1 MATTSSSSSYFPF
14 TTTFPFTYDAFLSF
28 RGEDTRSGFTGYLY
42 YSLTNRGIKTFIDD
56 EELGRGKEI
65 ASSLFTAIE
74 QSRAAVVVLSK
85 NYASSSFCLDELVK
99 ILECVKGKGRLII
112 PVFYDVDPSHVR
124 KQTGTYGEALAVH
137 EANNVERLKRWKMAL
152 EKIADLSG
160 YHFKHGDGYEHKFVA
175 KIVGHVSIEIKR
187 ATLPI
192 VDHPVG
198 LDSQVENVISLLN
211 VGSSDG
217 VCVLGIHGIGGIG
230 KTTLA
235 VAVYNWL
242 VNHFAVL
249 CFENMCFHENTREN
263 SNKYGLKHLQKT
275 LLFELVG
282 ENKVALMSV
291 REGISMLKQKL
302 QRKKILLILD
312 DIDQQE
318 QLDAL
323 AGNLDWFSPG
333 SRVIITTRDT
343 SLLSRYEDRITYE
356 LDKLTDE
363 DSLELLSFKALK
375 INKVDPSYLD
385 ILSSVVTYA
394 SGLPLALEVMGS
406 NFLGKSIEQ
415 WKSALDQYRRIPNK
429 KIQNVL
435 KVSFDGLEEFEKEI
449 FLDIACCFN
458 GCELKDVKRILCAHH
473 NVDTL
478 EYGLKVLVEK
488 SLIKMDAYRGII
500 LHALI
505 QDMGREIVRQESPK
519 KPGKRSR
526 LWLLEDIVQVFE
538 MNMGSDKIEMI
549 HMDFPK
555 FEKVI
560 RWDGEAFKKMRN
572 LKTLFIRHTYF
583 SQGPKYLPN
592 CLRVLN
598 WEEYPSP
605 CLPLDFHPEGLV
617 IFQLSGKSIQS
628 VRFLEKQKY
637 MSLTVINLDHSN
649 VEEIPDISGVPNLV
663 NLSLNMCLN
672 LIKIHESIVFLDR
685 LSILSA
691 QGCRRLKRF
700 PSIKL
705 TNLVHLCLSGCSSLE
720 HFPKMLGKLKNIL
733 TIYSDGTLIKELPS
747 AIKRFCLISHS
758 SMIKH
763 GASSPPALSS
773 PIVMSP
779 DEEKVTSER
788 SEVDVEEE
796 QGSPMAPLEAKH
808 SACKLP
814 DLLHESFTTY
824 LTWFRNVEDLDLSE
838 HNFTVLDESLKEL
851 CSLRSLSLNGCRE
864 LREIKGIPPNIKYFS
879 ARNCISLTYPSK
891 NMLLNKELHEDGAKD
906 FVLPSSSIPKW
917 VEHSSNNDSISFW
930 FHNKLPEIS
939 LCVLVGP
946 AVDFSR
952 THICPEFIINSSRG
966 QAEHLESVETS
977 NQLVDHIFITD
988 PKLMKSKVNEVILE
1002 NEWNHVVCTIKSC
1015 GQRGPAIKKLGI
1027 YFHKDRS
1034 SMANIQFIDP
1044 LLHKEELIMGN
1055 FQVNMQQQKYMASH
1069 ERRLSLDLPL
1079 GMSFSLNDHVSREP
1093 NSSVQGPCVD
1103 DLCTLRLGL
1112 DYIDLPCHAS
1122 SERDNGSGSTLLSLA
1137 SNDTANDRES
1147 NDDLWMYSKELS
1159 LRQCWQEPLDSHLRS
1174 NLMQLTSTRYNIRD
1188 EETAQAVLDHP
1199 ANILA
1204 EYSQSPFLAET
1215 QNLQAPLFPSS
1226 LSGMAIR
1233 EEFHHKTCCTVL
1245 PTTTDDDA
1253 DDLEMEGFYAS
1264 LDAETNVIPFSP
1276 NEETMEALKI
1286 ALDFITNNNDASVF
1300 LDAQH
1305 CSIMKTSLDYLSSL
1319 SANDGLSGAMRA
1331 LISEASTVFAHCS
1344 SSYIEANMKVESTAS
1359 ELLRADN
1366 LKSDLENNKNQFND
1380 TVASEKELRQKLAR
1394 LEEMKEELEKQIR
1407 TTNANIMASR
1417 KEQNTTRKR
1426 KRDVYVEGKA
1436 LKAQM
1441 DVMNEKVPRLQHEH
1455 DLAKENQEKIKAEW
1469 SDFGEK
1475 FKKDCCKVSCTRLP
1489 RGVWFCP

>member
-1 MATTSSSSSYFPF
+1 MACVASATTSSSY
-14 TTTFPFTYDAFLSF
+14 FPFTYDAFLSF

-65 ASSLFTAIE
+65 ASSLFTAIQ
-74 QSRAAVVVLSK
+74 QSRAAIVVLSK
-85 NYASSSFCLDELVK
+85 YYASSSFCLDELVK
-99 ILECVKGKGRLII
+99 ILDCVKGKGRLII
-112 PVFYDVDPSHVR
+112 PVFYDVDPSDVR

-137 EANNVERLKRWKMAL
+137 ENKFKFERLKRWKIAL

-249 CFENMCFHENTREN
+249 CFENICFHENTREN

-282 ENKVALMSV
+282 ENKVTLMSV

-302 QRKKILLILD
+302 QRKKIILILD

-356 LDKLTDE
+356 LDKLNDK
-363 DSLELLSFKALK
+363 DSLELISFKALK
-375 INKVDPSYLD
+375 TNKVDRSYLD

-394 SGLPLALEVMGS
+394 SGLPLTLEVMGS

-415 WKSALDQYRRIPNK
+415 WKSALDQYRKIPNK

-449 FLDIACCFN
+449 FLDIACCFKE
-458 GCELKDVKRILCAHH
+458 CELTDVKRILCAHH
-473 NVDTL
+473 NVDSL

-538 MNMGSDKIEMI
+538 MNM
-549 HMDFPK
+549 
-555 FEKVI
+555 
-560 RWDGEAFKKMRN
+560 
-572 LKTLFIRHTYF
+572 
-583 SQGPKYLPN
+583 
-592 CLRVLN
+592 
-598 WEEYPSP
+598 
-605 CLPLDFHPEGLV
+605 
-617 IFQLSGKSIQS
+617 
-628 VRFLEKQKY
+628 Y

-663 NLSLNMCLN
+663 NLSLNMCLK

-685 LSILSA
+685 LSVLSA

-879 ARNCISLTYPSK
+879 ARNCISLTYASK

-906 FVLPSSSIPKW
+906 FVLPSSSIPNW

-930 FHNKLPEIS
+930 FRNKLPEIS

-946 AVDFSR
+946 AVDFSC

-1002 NEWNHVVCTIKSC
+1002 NEWNHVVCKIKSC
-1015 GQRGPAIKKLGI
+1015 GQRGLAIKKLGI

-1034 SMANIQFIDP
+1034 SMENIQFIDP

-1122 SERDNGSGSTLLSLA
+1122 SERDYGSDSTLLSLA
-1137 SNDTANDRES
+1137 SNDTSNDGES

-1174 NLMQLTSTRYNIRD
+1174 NLMQLTSTSYNIRD

-1245 PTTTDDDA
+1245 PTTTDESFGNQVDVSQDDDA

-1264 LDAETNVIPFSP
+1264 LDAETNVISFSP

-1305 CSIMKTSLDYLSSL
+1305 CCIMKTSLDYLSSL

-1417 KEQNTTRKR
+1417 KEQNKTRKR

-1441 DVMNEKVPRLQHEH
+1441 DVMKEKVPRLQHEH

-1469 SDFGEK
+1469 SEFGEK
-1475 FKKDCCKVSCTRLP
+1475 FKKIVVKSAVQDYQEEFGFVLKQQVHDKN
-1489 RGVWFCP
+1489 FNFY

>member
-1 MATTSSSSSYFPF
+1 MATTSSSSYFPF
-14 TTTFPFTYDAFLSF
+14 TTAFPFTYDAFLSF

-56 EELGRGKEI
+56 EEVGRGKEI

-74 QSRAAVVVLSK
+74 QSRAAIVVLSK
-85 NYASSSFCLDELVK
+85 NYASSSFCLDE
-99 ILECVKGKGRLII
+99 LECVKGKGRLII
-112 PVFYDVDPSHVR
+112 PVFYDVDPSDVR
-124 KQTGTYGEALAVH
+124 KQTGTYGEALA
-137 EANNVERLKRWKMAL
+137 RWKMAL

-160 YHFKHGDGYEHKFVA
+160 YHFKHGDGCEHKFVA
-175 KIVGHVSIEIKR
+175 KIVGHVSIEIKH

-198 LDSQVENVISLLN
+198 LDSQVEKVISLLN

-230 KTTLA
+230 KTTLV

-249 CFENMCFHENTREN
+249 CFENICFHENIREN

-282 ENKVALMSV
+282 ENKVALMSF

-323 AGNLDWFSPG
+323 AGNLDWISPG

-356 LDKLTDE
+356 SDKLNDK

-375 INKVDPSYLD
+375 TNKVDRSYLD

-394 SGLPLALEVMGS
+394 SGIPLALEVMGS

-415 WKSALDQYRRIPNK
+415 RIPNK

-473 NVDTL
+473 NVDSL

-488 SLIKMDAYRGII
+488 LLIKMDAYRGII

-592 CLRVLN
+592 WLRVLN

-649 VEEIPDISGVPNLV
+649 VEEILDISGVPNLV

-672 LIKIHESIVFLDR
+672 LIKIDESIVFLDR
-685 LSILSA
+685 LSVLSA

-705 TNLVHLCLSGCSSLE
+705 TN
-720 HFPKMLGKLKNIL
+720 
-733 TIYSDGTLIKELPS
+733 LIKELPS

-763 GASSPPALSS
+763 GASFPPALSP
-773 PIVMSP
+773 PIAMSP

-879 ARNCISLTYPSK
+879 ARNCISLTYASK
-891 NMLLNKELHEDGAKD
+891 YMLLNKELHEDGAKD
-906 FVLPSSSIPKW
+906 FVLPSSSIPNW

-930 FHNKLPEIS
+930 VRNKLPEIS

-946 AVDFSR
+946 AVDFLR

-1034 SMANIQFIDP
+1034 SVANIQFIDP

-1055 FQVNMQQQKYMASH
+1055 FQINMQQQKYMASH

-1093 NSSVQGPCVD
+1093 NSSVQG
-1103 DLCTLRLGL
+1103 
-1112 DYIDLPCHAS
+1112 
-1122 SERDNGSGSTLLSLA
+1122 
-1137 SNDTANDRES
+1137 
-1147 NDDLWMYSKELS
+1147 
-1159 LRQCWQEPLDSHLRS
+1159 
-1174 NLMQLTSTRYNIRD
+1174 NL
-1188 EETAQAVLDHP
+1188 H
-1199 ANILA
+1199 
-1204 EYSQSPFLAET
+1204 
-1215 QNLQAPLFPSS
+1215 
-1226 LSGMAIR
+1226 
-1233 EEFHHKTCCTVL
+1233 
-1245 PTTTDDDA
+1245 
-1253 DDLEMEGFYAS
+1253 
-1264 LDAETNVIPFSP
+1264 
-1276 NEETMEALKI
+1276 
-1286 ALDFITNNNDASVF
+1286 
-1300 LDAQH
+1300 
-1305 CSIMKTSLDYLSSL
+1305 
-1319 SANDGLSGAMRA
+1319 
-1331 LISEASTVFAHCS
+1331 
-1344 SSYIEANMKVESTAS
+1344 
-1359 ELLRADN
+1359 
-1366 LKSDLENNKNQFND
+1366 
-1380 TVASEKELRQKLAR
+1380 
-1394 LEEMKEELEKQIR
+1394 
-1407 TTNANIMASR
+1407 
-1417 KEQNTTRKR
+1417 
-1426 KRDVYVEGKA
+1426 
-1436 LKAQM
+1436 
-1441 DVMNEKVPRLQHEH
+1441 
-1455 DLAKENQEKIKAEW
+1455 
-1469 SDFGEK
+1469 
-1475 FKKDCCKVSCTRLP
+1475 
-1489 RGVWFCP
+1489 

>member
-217 VCVLGIHGIGGIG
+217 VCVLGIHGIGGI
-230 KTTLA
+230 
-235 VAVYNWL
+235 
-242 VNHFAVL
+242 
-249 CFENMCFHENTREN
+249 
-263 SNKYGLKHLQKT
+263 
-275 LLFELVG
+275 
-282 ENKVALMSV
+282 
-291 REGISMLKQKL
+291 
-302 QRKKILLILD
+302 
-312 DIDQQE
+312 
-318 QLDAL
+318 
-323 AGNLDWFSPG
+323 
-333 SRVIITTRDT
+333 
-343 SLLSRYEDRITYE
+343 
-356 LDKLTDE
+356 
-363 DSLELLSFKALK
+363 
-375 INKVDPSYLD
+375 
-385 ILSSVVTYA
+385 
-394 SGLPLALEVMGS
+394 
-406 NFLGKSIEQ
+406 
-415 WKSALDQYRRIPNK
+415 
-429 KIQNVL
+429 
-435 KVSFDGLEEFEKEI
+435 
-449 FLDIACCFN
+449 
-458 GCELKDVKRILCAHH
+458 
-473 NVDTL
+473 
-478 EYGLKVLVEK
+478 
-488 SLIKMDAYRGII
+488 
-500 LHALI
+500 
-505 QDMGREIVRQESPK
+505 
-519 KPGKRSR
+519 
-526 LWLLEDIVQVFE
+526 
-538 MNMGSDKIEMI
+538 
-549 HMDFPK
+549 
-555 FEKVI
+555 
-560 RWDGEAFKKMRN
+560 
-572 LKTLFIRHTYF
+572 
-583 SQGPKYLPN
+583 
-592 CLRVLN
+592 
-598 WEEYPSP
+598 
-605 CLPLDFHPEGLV
+605 
-617 IFQLSGKSIQS
+617 
-628 VRFLEKQKY
+628 
-637 MSLTVINLDHSN
+637 
-649 VEEIPDISGVPNLV
+649 
-663 NLSLNMCLN
+663 
-672 LIKIHESIVFLDR
+672 
-685 LSILSA
+685 
-691 QGCRRLKRF
+691 
-700 PSIKL
+700 
-705 TNLVHLCLSGCSSLE
+705 
-720 HFPKMLGKLKNIL
+720 
-733 TIYSDGTLIKELPS
+733 
-747 AIKRFCLISHS
+747 
-758 SMIKH
+758 
-763 GASSPPALSS
+763 
-773 PIVMSP
+773 

-1093 NSSVQGPCVD
+1093 NSSVQ
-1103 DLCTLRLGL
+1103 
-1112 DYIDLPCHAS
+1112 
-1122 SERDNGSGSTLLSLA
+1122 
-1137 SNDTANDRES
+1137 ES

>member
-1 MATTSSSSSYFPF
+1 MACVASATTSSSY
-14 TTTFPFTYDAFLSF
+14 FPFTYDAFLSF

-65 ASSLFTAIE
+65 ASSLFTAIQ
-74 QSRAAVVVLSK
+74 QSRAAIVVLSK
-85 NYASSSFCLDELVK
+85 YYASSSFCLDELVK
-99 ILECVKGKGRLII
+99 ILDCVKGKGRLII
-112 PVFYDVDPSHVR
+112 PVFYDVDPSDVR

-137 EANNVERLKRWKMAL
+137 ENKFKFERLKRWKIAL

-217 VCVLGIHGIGGIG
+217 VCVLGIHGIGGI
-230 KTTLA
+230 
-235 VAVYNWL
+235 
-242 VNHFAVL
+242 
-249 CFENMCFHENTREN
+249 
-263 SNKYGLKHLQKT
+263 
-275 LLFELVG
+275 
-282 ENKVALMSV
+282 
-291 REGISMLKQKL
+291 
-302 QRKKILLILD
+302 
-312 DIDQQE
+312 
-318 QLDAL
+318 
-323 AGNLDWFSPG
+323 
-333 SRVIITTRDT
+333 
-343 SLLSRYEDRITYE
+343 
-356 LDKLTDE
+356 
-363 DSLELLSFKALK
+363 
-375 INKVDPSYLD
+375 
-385 ILSSVVTYA
+385 
-394 SGLPLALEVMGS
+394 
-406 NFLGKSIEQ
+406 
-415 WKSALDQYRRIPNK
+415 
-429 KIQNVL
+429 
-435 KVSFDGLEEFEKEI
+435 
-449 FLDIACCFN
+449 
-458 GCELKDVKRILCAHH
+458 
-473 NVDTL
+473 
-478 EYGLKVLVEK
+478 
-488 SLIKMDAYRGII
+488 
-500 LHALI
+500 
-505 QDMGREIVRQESPK
+505 
-519 KPGKRSR
+519 
-526 LWLLEDIVQVFE
+526 
-538 MNMGSDKIEMI
+538 
-549 HMDFPK
+549 
-555 FEKVI
+555 
-560 RWDGEAFKKMRN
+560 
-572 LKTLFIRHTYF
+572 
-583 SQGPKYLPN
+583 
-592 CLRVLN
+592 
-598 WEEYPSP
+598 
-605 CLPLDFHPEGLV
+605 
-617 IFQLSGKSIQS
+617 
-628 VRFLEKQKY
+628 
-637 MSLTVINLDHSN
+637 
-649 VEEIPDISGVPNLV
+649 
-663 NLSLNMCLN
+663 
-672 LIKIHESIVFLDR
+672 
-685 LSILSA
+685 
-691 QGCRRLKRF
+691 
-700 PSIKL
+700 
-705 TNLVHLCLSGCSSLE
+705 
-720 HFPKMLGKLKNIL
+720 
-733 TIYSDGTLIKELPS
+733 
-747 AIKRFCLISHS
+747 
-758 SMIKH
+758 
-763 GASSPPALSS
+763 
-773 PIVMSP
+773 

-879 ARNCISLTYPSK
+879 ARNCISLTYASK

-906 FVLPSSSIPKW
+906 FVLPSSSIPNW

-930 FHNKLPEIS
+930 FRNKLPEIS

-946 AVDFSR
+946 AVDFSC

-1002 NEWNHVVCTIKSC
+1002 NEWNHVVCKIKSC
-1015 GQRGPAIKKLGI
+1015 GQRGIAIKKLGI

-1034 SMANIQFIDP
+1034 SMENIQFIDP

-1122 SERDNGSGSTLLSLA
+1122 SERDYGSDSTLLSLA
-1137 SNDTANDRES
+1137 SNDTSNDGES

-1174 NLMQLTSTRYNIRD
+1174 NLMQLTSTSYNIRD

-1245 PTTTDDDA
+1245 PTTTDESFGNQVDVSQDDDA

-1264 LDAETNVIPFSP
+1264 LDAETNVISFSP

-1305 CSIMKTSLDYLSSL
+1305 CCIMKTSLDYLSSL

-1441 DVMNEKVPRLQHEH
+1441 DVMKEKVPRLQHEH

-1469 SDFGEK
+1469 SEFGEK
-1475 FKKDCCKVSCTRLP
+1475 FKKIVVKSAVQDYQEEFGFVLKQQVHDKN
-1489 RGVWFCP
+1489 FNFY